1 MRPDSQQDPLVSVAQ
16 PGTVFRR
23 EYGGDEGNGS
33 MRATEGGGVLGFVI
47 AFLAFAFGSALG
59 LPQSVKLVVIA
70 LGVLLAV
77 LSAGMSGLG
86 LAALVLG
93 GIVLLS
99 SISLLGASVPGR
111 VLQVPPPASPTATTS
126 PQQEDGGYIPTLYDE
141 KFAEAW
147 WSLASKAEHRTF
159 CARVGDG
166 VTNAETKD
174 WVRGVESEGIPLR
187 EGEQWKVRARAM
199 LEHVAITYC

>member
-1 MRPDSQQDPLVSVAQ
+1 MR
-16 PGTVFRR
+16 T
-23 EYGGDEGNGS
+23 
-33 MRATEGGGVLGFVI
+33 TEGGGVLGFVI

-59 LPQSVKLVVIA
+59 LPHSLRLVVIA
-70 LGVLLAV
+70 VGVLLAV
-77 LSAGMSGLG
+77 LSAGMRGLG

-93 GIVLLS
+93 GIVLVS

-111 VLQVPPPASPTATTS
+111 VLQVPPPVPPTATT
-126 PQQEDGGYIPTLYDE
+126 PPPQEDGRYVLTLYDE

-147 WSLASKAEHRTF
+147 WSLSSRAEHRAF

-174 WVRGVESEGIPLR
+174 WVRGVGSEGIPLR

-199 LEHVAITYC
+199 LEHMAITYC